1 MVALFFSIEAAAAAA
16 GTAAPEANDG
26 DRMECEG
33 PQLQQPQLQQGP
45 AAIGRSN
52 TGALTAQKMGFAGQ
66 DMDAEN
72 KTQGGGGL
80 FIRGGGGR
88 SSSSSRGRPP
98 LSDMISSFNA
108 FNSLGGGPSAATRGP
123 PSAAVMRKFPTSL
136 IQIQRS

>member
-33 PQLQQPQLQQGP
+33 PLLQQPQLQQGL

-52 TGALTAQKMGFAGQ
+52 TGALTARKADVAGQ

-80 FIRGGGGR
+80 FIRGGGR

>member
-1 MVALFFSIEAAAAAA
+1 MDLDDRGEQNGSEA
-16 GTAAPEANDG
+16 GIS
-26 DRMECEG
+26 R
-33 PQLQQPQLQQGP
+33 
-45 AAIGRSN
+45 I
-52 TGALTAQKMGFAGQ
+52 GALTARKADVAGQ

-98 LSDMISSFNA
+98 FSDMISSFNA